1 MRKFAVFWK
10 RFAESVSVVA
20 FAMMFAGFVI
30 GVGGRYVFNTP
41 IAWSNELCAIGFVW
55 IVFWTS
61 DILLKER
68 QHIVFD
74 VIYGV
79 FPPRARRILALFIT
93 LSLALLFLAALVAIA
108 DYIWFLRSRHSMLL
122 RVPMPLV
129 FGCFLAFVIAV
140 VVNSFIRIW
149 QLLRPGWEQHL

>member
-1 MRKFAVFWK
+1 VTGWK

-30 GVGGRYVFNTP
+30 GIGGRYVFNTP
-41 IAWSNELCAIGFVW
+41 VAWSNELCAIGFVW

-74 VIYGV
+74 VIYGL
-79 FPPRARRILALFIT
+79 FPPRARRILALLIT
-93 LSLALLFLAALVAIA
+93 LSLAILFLAAIPGTV
-108 DYIWFLRSRHSMLL
+108 DYTYFLRLRHSMLL
-122 RVPMPLV
+122 RVPMQIV
-129 FGCFLAFVIAV
+129 FGCFLIFMIAV
-140 VVNSFIRIW
+140 VVNSIIRIW
-149 QLLRPGWEQHL
+149 QLLRPGWERHL

>member
-1 MRKFAVFWK
+1 MQSLLTVWK

-30 GVGGRYVFNTP
+30 GIGGRYVFNTP
-41 IAWSNELCAIGFVW
+41 VAWSNELCAIGFVW

-74 VIYGV
+74 VIYGL
-79 FPPRARRILALFIT
+79 FPPRARRILALLIT
-93 LSLALLFLAALVAIA
+93 LSLAILFLAAIPGTV
-108 DYIWFLRSRHSMLL
+108 DYTYFLRLRHSMLL
-122 RVPMPLV
+122 RVPMQIV
-129 FGCFLAFVIAV
+129 FGCFLIFMIAV
-140 VVNSFIRIW
+140 VVNSIIRIW
-149 QLLRPGWEQHL
+149 QLLRPGWERHL